1 MNIGVLASHEGTTLQ
16 AVLDA
21 IRLGILPATVTVV
34 ISNNSGAGALARAV
48 LAHVPTCHISGIT
61 HPDPTE
67 LDRAICGRLVAANAD
82 IVLLAGFMK
91 KLGPQTLGMF
101 AGRVLNTHP
110 ALLPKFGGPGM
121 FGMHVHRA
129 VLASGDAISGASVH
143 LVEEGYDTGAVVE
156 QRSVEVHADDTPDTL
171 AARVQTAER
180 ELVVDVL
187 RGLALGARSQT
198 GVEVRRLA

>member
-1 MNIGVLASHEGTTLQ
+1 MNIGVLASHDGTTLQ

-21 IRLGILPATVTVV
+21 IRIGVLPARVSVV

-48 LAHVPTCHISGIT
+48 LARVPTCHISGNT
-61 HPDPTE
+61 HPDPSE
-67 LDRAICGRLVAANAD
+67 LDRAICTRLVAADAD

-91 KLGPQTLGMF
+91 KLGPQTLSVF

-121 FGMHVHRA
+121 FGAHVHRA

-143 LVEEGYDTGAVVE
+143 LVEDGYDTGAVLE
-156 QRSVEVHADDTPDTL
+156 QRSVEVRADDTPDTL

-187 RGLALGARSQT
+187 RGLALGASSRPID
-198 GVEVRRLA
+198 